1 MDGLHDIV
9 LIAIIGAIILVQ
21 IYVFVN
27 NYRKIQDYKKTI
39 EKTQDFKI
47 VEVAVPEEWIKEVE
61 VDDILRNPEAFQN
74 SSSEFSSKMTEA
86 PETEAPEEEPQLIT
100 KPEYVDE
107 IPEEE
112 IDFHEEE
119 ELLDEE
125 EEFHEELEFP
135 DTSNDEAYDDDF
147 EYEEYKNNKR

>member
-47 VEVAVPEEWIKEVE
+47 VEVAVPDEWIKEVE

-86 PETEAPEEEPQLIT
+86 PEEDPVLDANTDYVEENLE
-100 KPEYVDE
+100 
-107 IPEEE
+107 
-112 IDFHEEE
+112 
-119 ELLDEE
+119 DEE
-125 EEFHEELEFP
+125 EFPEELEFP
-135 DTSNDEAYDDDF
+135 DTSNEEAYDDDF

>member
-9 LIAIIGAIILVQ
+9 LIAIIGAIIVVQ

-47 VEVAVPEEWIKEVE
+47 VEVAVPDEWIKEVE
-61 VDDILRNPEAFQN
+61 VDDILRNPEAFQS
-74 SSSEFSSKMTEA
+74 SSSEFSSKIS
-86 PETEAPEEEPQLIT
+86 EAPEEDPVLVDNT
-100 KPEYVDE
+100 DYV
-107 IPEEE
+107 EENLE
-112 IDFHEEE
+112 
-119 ELLDEE
+119 DEE
-125 EEFHEELEFP
+125 EFPEELEFP
-135 DTSNDEAYDDDF
+135 DTSNEEAYHDNF

>member
-9 LIAIIGAIILVQ
+9 LIAIIGAIIVVQ

-47 VEVAVPEEWIKEVE
+47 VEVAVPDEWINEVD
-61 VDDILRNPEAFQN
+61 VDDILRNPEAFQS
-74 SSSEFSSKMTEA
+74 SSSEFSSKIS
-86 PETEAPEEEPQLIT
+86 EAPEEDPVLVDNT
-100 KPEYVDE
+100 DYV
-107 IPEEE
+107 EENLE
-112 IDFHEEE
+112 
-119 ELLDEE
+119 DEE
-125 EEFHEELEFP
+125 EFPEELEFP
-135 DTSNDEAYDDDF
+135 DTSNEEAYHDNF